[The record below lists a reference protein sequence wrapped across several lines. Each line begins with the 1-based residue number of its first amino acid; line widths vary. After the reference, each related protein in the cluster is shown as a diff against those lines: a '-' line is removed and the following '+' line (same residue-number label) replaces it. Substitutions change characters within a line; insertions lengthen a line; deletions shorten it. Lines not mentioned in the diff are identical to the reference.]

1 LTAVLYDQ
9 IKGTA
14 MGNIAN
20 VIAFAF
26 RFYETDGVP
35 LSGINEPQKADI
47 IAIGPIIEANF
58 SNRSQRAI
66 VTAADLPVRA
76 TDQILNINAV
86 VDLAPLLPLGS
97 TLSSDALTFKNLQTS
112 VAQTLVAPAGKPFDG
127 NQHTYNLAPGGEI
140 TLRRFTDGVNDP
152 DSYALA

>member
-1 LTAVLYDQ
+1 
-9 IKGTA
+9 
-14 MGNIAN
+14 MGIIADA
-20 VIAFAF
+20 IAFAF

-47 IAIGPIIEANF
+47 IAIGPIIEAQFN
-58 SNRSQRAI
+58 NRPQRAI

-86 VDLAPLLPLGS
+86 VDLAIPIPLGS
-97 TLSSDALTFKNLQTS
+97 TLTSDALTFKNLQTS
-112 VAQTLVAPAGKPFDG
+112 VITTLAAPAGKPFDG
-127 NQHTYNLAPGGEI
+127 NQPTYKLAPGGEI